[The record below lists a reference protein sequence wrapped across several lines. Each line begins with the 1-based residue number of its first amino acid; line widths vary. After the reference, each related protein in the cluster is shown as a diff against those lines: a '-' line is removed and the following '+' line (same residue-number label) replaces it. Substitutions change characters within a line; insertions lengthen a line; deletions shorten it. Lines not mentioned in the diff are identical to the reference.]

1 VKEIVVNVERE
12 ETRVGILEDG
22 VLAELYIERVGS
34 QRLVGNIYK
43 GIVENVLPGMQAAF
57 VDIGLE
63 KNAFLYVGDIIYEDE
78 KISTKNIRDV
88 LKVGQEIIVQ
98 VVKEPIGTK
107 GARVTTQL
115 TLPGRYLV
123 LMPTVDYVGV
133 SRRIESESERERLR
147 EIAENIKPKN
157 KGLIVRTV
165 AEGKNESDFKSDIN
179 FLTKL
184 WERLQGRMRNVVAP
198 SLLHRDLG
206 LVCRIIR
213 DLMTEEVSK
222 MLIDNQEEYEK
233 ATELLEYASPHL
245 KNRVKLY
252 RGETDIF
259 DKYGIEPEI
268 DKILKRKVW
277 LKCGGYIVIDQTE
290 ALTAI
295 DVNTG
300 KYVGSTN
307 LADTV
312 LKTNIDAANEIAK
325 QIRLRNIGGII
336 IVDFIDMESES
347 DRQRVIN
354 TLEEAVKKDK
364 VKTNVLGLTKLGLV
378 EITRKKVGNNLL
390 AVLEQEC
397 PYCQGTGKVL
407 SQESV
412 LFKLRKELLEIG
424 RRVSGEAIL
433 VEVYPSVASLL
444 IGAGGSHLAEIE
456 KEIGKSVYVKGR
468 KEFHIEE
475 FRVRSV
481 ATREEAE
488 KYALPV
494 SEGDELSILVEE
506 AHATSWNDGIGRIEG
521 YVINIE
527 DGAKKVGEKVKVRIT
542 KASKTS
548 AKAEL
553 L

>member
-1 VKEIVVNVERE
+1 MKEIVVNVERE

-542 KASKTS
+542 KASKTF

>member
-1 VKEIVVNVERE
+1 MKEIVVNVERE